1 MKIFALMGF
10 LCALAALV
18 AQARLQS
25 HGNDIGMLEELRV
38 IAAAVIGGTALA
50 GGVGTIYGAIL
61 GALIMQSLQ
70 SGMAMVGVDTP
81 FQNIV
86 VGLVLII
93 AVWVDILYRKR
104 LGLS

>member
-1 MKIFALMGF
+1 M
-10 LCALAALV
+10 
-18 AQARLQS
+18 
-25 HGNDIGMLEELRV
+25 

-50 GGVGTIYGAIL
+50 GGVGTIYGAVL

-86 VGLVLII
+86 VGLVLVI

-104 LGLS
+104 LGLTK

>member
-1 MKIFALMGF
+1 
-10 LCALAALV
+10 
-18 AQARLQS
+18 
-25 HGNDIGMLEELRV
+25 
-38 IAAAVIGGTALA
+38 
-50 GGVGTIYGAIL
+50 
-61 GALIMQSLQ
+61 MQSLQ

-104 LGLS
+104 LGLSK

>member
-1 MKIFALMGF
+1 LS
-10 LCALAALV
+10 
-18 AQARLQS
+18 RLQS

-104 LGLS
+104 LGLSK

>member
-1 MKIFALMGF
+1 M
-10 LCALAALV
+10 
-18 AQARLQS
+18 
-25 HGNDIGMLEELRV
+25 
-38 IAAAVIGGTALA
+38 
-50 GGVGTIYGAIL
+50 GTIYGAVL

-104 LGLS
+104 LGLSK

>member
-1 MKIFALMGF
+1 MGF
-10 LCALAALV
+10 LCGLSALV
-18 AQARLQS
+18 AQARLTS
-25 HGNDIGMLEELRV
+25 HANDIGTLDELRV

-70 SGMAMVGVDTP
+70 SGMGMVGVDTP

-86 VGLVLII
+86 VGLVLVV
-93 AVWVDILYRKR
+93 AVWIDAVYRKR
-104 LGLS
+104 LGVR